1 MTDLDK
7 RIDRHASLMQFNH
20 AIGNFALAMRH
31 CRIFTTLARRRAA
44 PLFNDGT
51 EASGQC
57 IPCHAGTPSP
67 YQDKDARAIAREGE
81 TNGW

>member
-7 RIDRHASLMQFNH
+7 RIDRHASLMQVNH

-51 EASGQC
+51 GAPGLR
-57 IPCHAGTPSP
+57 IPCRASTPSP
-67 YQDKDARAIAREGE
+67 YQDKECAGRSATRKN
-81 TNGW
+81 T

>member
-44 PLFNDGT
+44 PLFN
-51 EASGQC
+51 
-57 IPCHAGTPSP
+57 AGTGCAAGLVEPTT
-67 YQDKDARAIAREGE
+67 QARQHPIHG
-81 TNGW
+81 GLKGG

>member
-51 EASGQC
+51 GAPGLLNSDQQARRHPIKSELRLADGAS
-57 IPCHAGTPSP
+57 
-67 YQDKDARAIAREGE
+67 EGKP
-81 TNGW
+81 

>member
-44 PLFNDGT
+44 PLLKG
-51 EASGQC
+51 
-57 IPCHAGTPSP
+57 
-67 YQDKDARAIAREGE
+67 K
-81 TNGW
+81 